1 MDGAANTRAVAG
13 AGTAEDALVEAM
25 VAYQRGTMEAFETIY
40 GALARP
46 LKGYLRVLARDG
58 IVADDLLQ
66 ETFLQLHR
74 VRHTYDP
81 GRPVKPWVYAIA
93 RNVFL
98 MHRRASSRRGRHEV
112 IADDELP
119 DVPVPPDLEVLG
131 NAPTLRKA
139 LASLPDARREPLVLH
154 HILGMSF
161 KEVGAALGISEG
173 AAKVRAHRALR
184 ELRMVIAVPRG
195 GS

>member
-1 MDGAANTRAVAG
+1 VI
-13 AGTAEDALVEAM
+13 EDALMEAM
-25 VAYQRGTMEAFETIY
+25 VAYQRGSMEAFEMVY
-40 GALARP
+40 GALASP
-46 LKGYLRVLARDG
+46 LRGYLGVLAREG
-58 IVADDLLQ
+58 TVADDLLQ

-74 VRHTYDP
+74 VRHTYAP

-98 MHRRASSRRGRHEV
+98 MHRRATSRHGRHEV

-119 DVPVPPDLEVLG
+119 EIPVPADLEVLG
-131 NAPTLRKA
+131 DGPTLRKA
-139 LASLPDARREPLVLH
+139 LASLPDARREPVVLH

-161 KEVGAALGISEG
+161 REVGAVLGISEG

-184 ELRMVIAVPRG
+184 ELRTVMGVQGAT
-195 GS
+195 S

>member
-1 MDGAANTRAVAG
+1 MDGAANTRAIAG
-13 AGTAEDALVEAM
+13 AGTEEDALVAAM
-25 VAYQRGTMEAFETIY
+25 EAYQHGMMEAFETIY
-40 GALARP
+40 GALASP

-58 IVADDLLQ
+58 TVADDLLQ

-74 VRHTYDP
+74 VRHTYQP
-81 GRPVKPWVYAIA
+81 RRPVKPWVYAIA

-119 DVPVPPDLEVLG
+119 DVAVPPDIEALG
-131 NAPTLRKA
+131 DGPTVRNA
-139 LASLPDARREPLVLH
+139 LASLPEARREPLVLH
-154 HILGMSF
+154 HIVGLSF
-161 KEVGAALGISEG
+161 KEVGAVLGISEG

-184 ELRMVIAVPRG
+184 ELRMVMAVPRG